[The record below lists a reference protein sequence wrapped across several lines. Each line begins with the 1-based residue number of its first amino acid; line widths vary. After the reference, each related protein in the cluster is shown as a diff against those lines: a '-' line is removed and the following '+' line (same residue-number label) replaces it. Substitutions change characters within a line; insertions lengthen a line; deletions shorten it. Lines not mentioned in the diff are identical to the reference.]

1 MSRRG
6 TPIWAV
12 APAAIVIAS
21 SAAVAAALA
30 RQAITGDCFL
40 DAGRRRRKTDEADRQ
55 EPDDGSK
62 DQEDQQEEERPA
74 EKAHQAGRDTVEMG
88 CGDRTKVSLLQS
100 DHGDFKSPDRKLGVN
115 SASEDLM
122 PPNRS
127 IVLVGLMG
135 AGKSSVGKRLAQR
148 LALDFVDADHEIE
161 RAASCTIEEI
171 FARFGEAAFRDG
183 ERRVICRLLE
193 DRAPIVLA
201 TGGGAFMDPETR
213 ACIRERG
220 VSVWLRAELDV
231 LFRRVARRTH
241 RPLLKQGNPR
251 DVLERLMALRYPVY
265 AQADLTV
272 ESDDSPAET
281 TVDRVI
287 EALSAHRRATSPAL
301 DPELRP

>member
-1 MSRRG
+1 
-6 TPIWAV
+6 
-12 APAAIVIAS
+12 
-21 SAAVAAALA
+21 
-30 RQAITGDCFL
+30 
-40 DAGRRRRKTDEADRQ
+40 
-55 EPDDGSK
+55 
-62 DQEDQQEEERPA
+62 
-74 EKAHQAGRDTVEMG
+74 MG

-100 DHGDFKSPDRKLGVN
+100 DDGDFKSPDRKLGVN
-115 SASEDLM
+115 GVSEDLM
-122 PPNRS
+122 PPGRS

-148 LALDFVDADHEIE
+148 IALDFVDADQEIE

-251 DVLERLMALRYPVY
+251 DVLERLIALRYPVY

-272 ESDDSPAET
+272 ESDDSPAEM

-287 EALSAHRRATSPAL
+287 AALRARRQGTPAAV
-301 DPELRP
+301 DPELRL